1 MAIAKRGETDSMGTR
16 MSVRSTGIDPIRDL
30 SEHQEQVTVF
40 KWAELKERSVPEL
53 ACLYAIPNG
62 LRAAG
67 IGAAIKA
74 KQEGLKPGIPD
85 MCLPVPKGKWHGL
98 YIELKRLS
106 LKPKTAR
113 SKGGVSDA
121 QDEWHIRLRIQ
132 GYAVAVC
139 YGGDDAIVTIMR
151 YLDGCFSPP
160 EYL

>member
-1 MAIAKRGETDSMGTR
+1 MRTAKKP
-16 MSVRSTGIDPIRDL
+16 IPFDPISDL
-30 SEHQEQVTVF
+30 SEHQEQKIIF
-40 KWAELKERSVPEL
+40 EWASLTERSIPEL
-53 ACLYAIPNG
+53 ECLYAIPNG

-74 KQEGLKPGIPD
+74 KQEGLKPGVPD
-85 MCLPVPKGKWHGL
+85 MCLPIPKGKWHGL

-139 YGGDDAIVTIMR
+139 YGADDAILTISR
-151 YLDGCFSPP
+151 YLDGCFTAKGGV
-160 EYL
+160 

>member
-1 MAIAKRGETDSMGTR
+1 MGTR

-74 KQEGLKPGIPD
+74 KQEGLKPGVPD
-85 MCLPVPKGKWHGL
+85 MCLPIPKGKWHGL

-139 YGGDDAIVTIMR
+139 YGADDAILTISR
-151 YLDGCFSPP
+151 YLDGCFTAKGGV
-160 EYL
+160 